1 MSRGPLPSELC
12 LLSWLP
18 RRKIDDKVRFLGWYV
33 VACKDLANR
42 AKLTASGRSVTA
54 YSTKTACI
62 TLGHLYPRGTNVS
75 VTVNV
80 ELLLETLASETT
92 RTGEWV
98 NVIGYVKGVDVA
110 GSGAAAVQALMVWPA
125 GPMDIQ
131 HYEAALEEMQ
141 AAAAHTSS

>member
-18 RRKIDDKVRFLGWYV
+18 RRKIDDKVRFLG
-33 VACKDLANR
+33 C
-42 AKLTASGRSVTA
+42 GRSVTA

-80 ELLLETLASETT
+80 ELLLETLASEAT

-98 NVIGYVKGVDVA
+98 NVIGYVKGVDAA

-125 GPMDIQ
+125 GPMNIQ

-141 AAAAHTSS
+141 AAAHASS

>member
-18 RRKIDDKVRFLGWYV
+18 RRKIDDKVRFLG
-33 VACKDLANR
+33 C
-42 AKLTASGRSVTA
+42 VTA

-80 ELLLETLASETT
+80 ELLLETLASEAT

-110 GSGAAAVQALMVWPA
+110 GSGGAAAVQALMVWPA

-141 AAAAHTSS
+141 AAQRAHDE